1 MIWWNKCFD
10 SFLNPKGFDWFS
22 NQSNNMNTKQ
32 FSFLLVLV
40 LFKSQVIYLV
50 LSKSQGIWSVER
62 NGLFFFKS
70 QGIWFF
76 TLFSFNLMIGTHRD
90 LMKQMFW
97 FFFKSQ
103 GIWLIFLINR
113 IIWTHTNFP
122 SYLFWFF
129 LNPRWFYWFF
139 PNPKGFDLLK
149 EMVWFFL
156 NPKGV
161 DGFL

>member
-1 MIWWNKCFD
+1 MID
-10 SFLNPKGFDWFS
+10 FLINRIIWTQNNFPSYWFWFFLNPRWFYWFLPNPKGFD
-22 NQSNNMNTKQ
+22 
-32 FSFLLVLV
+32 LLKEM
-40 LFKSQVIYLV
+40 FC
-50 LSKSQGIWSVER
+50 
-62 NGLFFFKS
+62 FFFKS
-70 QGIWFF
+70 QEIWFF

-149 EMVWFFL
+149 EMFCHSL
-156 NPKGV
+156 GQQ
-161 DGFL
+161 

>member
-1 MIWWNKCFD
+1 MID
-10 SFLNPKGFDWFS
+10 FS

-50 LSKSQGIWSVER
+50 LSKSQGIWSIGR
-62 NGLFFFKS
+62 NVFFKS

-76 TLFSFNLMIGTHRD
+76 TLLSFNLMIGTHPD

-103 GIWLIFLINR
+103 GIWLIFLINQ
-113 IIWTHTNFP
+113 IIWTQNNFLGSFQIP
-122 SYLFWFF
+122 RDLICWRKWFVFFKSQGIWFF
-129 LNPRWFYWFF
+129 TLLSYYWR
-139 PNPKGFDLLK
+139 NIILLLMGFDCL
-149 EMVWFFL
+149 
-156 NPKGV
+156 
-161 DGFL
+161 